1 LKRISF
7 INPNLLENLTSKQK
21 KLWDKGKFVILPVV
35 HSVRKATIE
44 EIGNHKPLE
53 NPNFIGIVWK

>member
-1 LKRISF
+1 MMARLLAELSRLK
-7 INPNLLENLTSKQK
+7 K
-21 KLWDKGKFVILPVV
+21 KIWDKGKFVILPVV